1 MTGGEPEK
9 PSTEVRNLRERCRE
23 LEYMNKDLIESEKE
37 AKQANIAMESDII
50 SLKKRLKAA
59 EDKLV
64 RGSAFGA
71 IAQTDAEMQHSK
83 TVELKTKLEGAK
95 EECGELKKDN
105 EKLTM
110 LYKEAKALYAE
121 ENRRGIL
128 KKNQGKRQIKDQ
140 LHEILGPKQYVLP
153 STKSLLLAATNLKE
167 KLKNTK
173 TSVMKSLDKLGEEY
187 VMMKV
192 KVRKEEAPMKTVE
205 FRQTY
210 ATLPDGSLSLIS
222 SVPVIKVEKDE
233 VITID

>member
-1 MTGGEPEK
+1 
-9 PSTEVRNLRERCRE
+9 
-23 LEYMNKDLIESEKE
+23 
-37 AKQANIAMESDII
+37 
-50 SLKKRLKAA
+50 
-59 EDKLV
+59 
-64 RGSAFGA
+64 
-71 IAQTDAEMQHSK
+71 
-83 TVELKTKLEGAK
+83 
-95 EECGELKKDN
+95 
-105 EKLTM
+105 M

-140 LHEILGPKQYVLP
+140 MHEILGPKQYVLL

-192 KVRKEEAPMKTVE
+192 KVKKEEAPMKTVE